1 MNRKYAPI
9 LALLILA
16 LATLAC
22 GGSEA
27 TETPAPPTKA
37 PALPTNTPVPP
48 TETPVPPTPT
58 PTPTPEPTPVAELGW
73 HIYSNGNYVRQI
85 AVHDDFLWAATG
97 GGVIA
102 WDMASDDVFGYTVL
116 DGLPTNDIEAIVA
129 CPIPEP
135 RIIAGTEYG
144 LSLYDPDTETWELM
158 TSDNSGMEQDSVDTL
173 DCDPD
178 NNTLMVGYTWGLDVF
193 NANTGEWQFLDED
206 DGLVTDWVSQA
217 TVVGDET
224 WVVSSF
230 GVSVI
235 HADGSVTPYDE
246 DLGNIPDENVT
257 AVAGDAEGNV
267 WLAAFDGLLK
277 FHNGAWTLYNSDN
290 VDEFPFMDAFKGVVA
305 APDGTIWAGNTF
317 GDVCQFDPIAE
328 TCLEIY
334 EDEPGMASG
343 LNDLIIDDLGNIYYC
358 DDGDGISMFD
368 SSNPGNGWQ
377 DLVLDELPVSNSY
390 DAIAQIGEYIYV
402 GGSFGLQIFSAY
414 DADAEWVLN
423 DMEGYTVNTFHH
435 TPEGTW
441 IGHGAG
447 ASFYEYESETWINY
461 RKADEAGAGIYDGGA
476 TAITVDGSGRVW
488 FGTYN
493 GLTVWDGE
501 TYTYYDLL
509 NEEEIA
515 DEMSPR
521 SVRALLFDGSNVWV
535 GAYGAIFRF
544 DEIDEMTRWDSE
556 LPGLLSVFTP
566 SAHALALDQD
576 GKVLLAVGR
585 RLLSY
590 DGERE
595 TFTEVV
601 EVDGEIHSILV
612 TDAGEVWLGSGY
624 DGVYYFDGS
633 EWSSLTTLDGY
644 GLPSNHFSG
653 QSILVDDLGTI
664 WFAGDDGGLARYVP

>member
-48 TETPVPPTPT
+48 TETPVPPT

-488 FGTYN
+488 FGTYS

-521 SVRALLFDGSNVWV
+521 SIRALLFDGSNVWV

-544 DEIDEMTRWDSE
+544 DENDEMTRWDSE